1 MSTSFPE
8 VLVVSE
14 GRARVP
20 RGREAPFRD
29 APRADYVIQSC
40 LMETEKYLERFAH
53 VALAG
58 VNLQKGQP
66 LAIKIEPENL
76 DAAVAIASLAY
87 QRGASWVDLW
97 TESSR
102 LLRARLDHSSEDH
115 LSFVPAS
122 RESRNRELLQDRWAL
137 LSIKSPVDPSV
148 LEGADTARMG
158 SVTRALSEADA
169 ELRRG
174 LSNDETQW
182 TVMAVPSPKWAGAV
196 LNMPPGREAVKRLW
210 EAFVPILRLDADDPA
225 LFWKNHAALLT
236 ERARTLTTLGI
247 EKLHFT
253 GEGTDLTVGLSPRA
267 RWKGGG
273 ARTAEGI
280 EFAPNL
286 PTEEVFT
293 TPDYR
298 QTRGRVAISR
308 PVRVMGTMVR
318 DAWMEFDQGK
328 VVSFGA
334 SSGEKALGEFLE
346 VDRGSSFMGEIA
358 LVDSRGPIFQSG
370 LLFDNILLD
379 ENAACHF
386 ALGFAYPSCIEGGT
400 LLDDRALDALGAN
413 RSRQHLDFMIGT
425 ETMEVRAT
433 LRDGSSRTII
443 EKGCFCL

>member
-1 MSTSFPE
+1 
-8 VLVVSE
+8 
-14 GRARVP
+14 
-20 RGREAPFRD
+20 
-29 APRADYVIQSC
+29 
-40 LMETEKYLERFAH
+40 MEIEKYLERFAH

-58 VNLQKGQP
+58 VNLQQGQP
-66 LAIKIEPENL
+66 LAIKVEPENL
-76 DAAVAIASLAY
+76 DAAVVVASLAY
-87 QRGASWVDLW
+87 QRGASYVDLW

-102 LLRARLDHSSEDH
+102 LLRTRLDFSGQDH
-115 LSFVPAS
+115 LSFVPS
-122 RESRNRELLQDRWAL
+122 YRESRNKELLRDRWAL

-148 LEGADTARMG
+148 LDGADTGRMG
-158 SVTRALSEADA
+158 AITRALSETDA

-196 LNMPPGREAVKRLW
+196 LNMPPGEEALHALW

-225 LFWKNHAALLT
+225 RFWKDHGAFLA
-236 ERARTLTTLGI
+236 ERARTMTELKI
-247 EKLHFT
+247 RELHFS
-253 GEGTDLTVGLSPRA
+253 GAGTDLTVGLSSRA

-273 ARTAEGI
+273 ARTSEGI
-280 EFAPNL
+280 EFSPNL

-298 QTRGRVAISR
+298 QTRGRAAISR

-328 VVSFGA
+328 VVNFGA
-334 SSGEKALGEFLE
+334 SSGKEALREFLE

-400 LLDDRALDALGAN
+400 VLDDKTLDEIGAN

-425 ETMEVRAT
+425 EAMEVRAT
-433 LRDGSSRTII
+433 LQDGSTQRII
-443 EKGCFCL
+443 ERGRFVS